1 MIEVFNPLCV
11 CLLTLRHEH
20 YTSGHRRRRHSPQ
33 HTVAETLRVADTAH
47 SVMMEEG
54 TCYLQS
60 QSVQCQLCN
69 LQ

>member
-11 CLLTLRHEH
+11 CLLTLRHQH
-20 YTSGHRRRRHSPQ
+20 YTSGHRR